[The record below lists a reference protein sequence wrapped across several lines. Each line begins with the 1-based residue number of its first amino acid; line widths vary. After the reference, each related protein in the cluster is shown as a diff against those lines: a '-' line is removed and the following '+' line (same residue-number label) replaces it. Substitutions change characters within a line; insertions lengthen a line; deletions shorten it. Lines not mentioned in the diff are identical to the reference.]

1 MLHIS
6 PMPEALDGHRWTV
19 EEGCGSCNTVT
30 RSLLVPM
37 GENSSDRFIR
47 NHEMAH
53 AKITPRH
60 SASKLVEKYGL
71 SMDAMQVCEDLRV
84 HRFLSTRGIDC
95 SGALLEPEIELCID
109 RSKTSVRKLALL
121 LVASLYTDDYPRAIA
136 ALRTRINEHALN
148 TILEKI
154 RLVDGRMNTA
164 RNLFRPIGFRNATV
178 PAAKLFDALFPTGET
193 INERPRD
200 ALDAVPHEALLTCER
215 KVSPTRAVTWGKL
228 TIANLPSAFLRRL
241 PRVTTHKNYRDE
253 GAALA
258 APWRLPVDGRIFC
271 RRKPRPG
278 GTVLIDQSGSMN
290 LSQKRLAHIVTIAP
304 MSTVAIY
311 CGRSTTGTLTI
322 IGKKGRFANPD
333 GIAQARVGPGNIV
346 DGPALEWL
354 GKQAEPR
361 IWVSDGFVTG
371 KHDCSS
377 VDLAAEAL
385 ALCHKYRIRR
395 IPKPKAVCDFFRKP
409 RK

>member
-1 MLHIS
+1 
-6 PMPEALDGHRWTV
+6 MPEALDGHRWTV

-95 SGALLEPEIELCID
+95 SGALLEPEIELCIE

-121 LVASLYTDDYPRAIA
+121 LVASLYTDDYPRAVSV
-136 ALRTRINEHALN
+136 LRTRINEDALN
-148 TILEKI
+148 TLLEQI
-154 RLVDGRMNTA
+154 RLVDRRMSTA

-178 PAAKLFDALFPTGET
+178 PAAKLFDALFPASEDLTT
-193 INERPRD
+193 PP
-200 ALDAVPHEALLTCER
+200 ATAAVPLEVLVTSGR
-215 KVSPTRAVTWGKL
+215 KVPTTRAVTWGKL
-228 TIANLPSAFLRRL
+228 SIANLPSTFLRRL
-241 PRVTTHKNYRDE
+241 PRVTDHRTYRDE
-253 GAALA
+253 GAALV
-258 APWRLPVDGRIFC
+258 APWRLPVDGRIF
-271 RRKPRPG
+271 RRCKPQPG
-278 GTVLIDQSGSMN
+278 GTVLIDGSGSMN
-290 LSQKRLAHIVTIAP
+290 LSQKQLAHMVSIAP

-311 CGRSTTGTLTI
+311 SGQSTSGTLTI
-322 IGKKGRFANPD
+322 IGKKGRFADQD
-333 GIAQARVGPGNIV
+333 GIAKARVGSGNIV

-354 GKQAEPR
+354 GKQHEPR

-371 KHDCSS
+371 KHDRSC
-377 VDLAAEAL
+377 VDLAAEAM
-385 ALCHKYRIRR
+385 ALCHKYGIRR
-395 IPKPKAVCDFFRKP
+395 IATPESASDFLGKP